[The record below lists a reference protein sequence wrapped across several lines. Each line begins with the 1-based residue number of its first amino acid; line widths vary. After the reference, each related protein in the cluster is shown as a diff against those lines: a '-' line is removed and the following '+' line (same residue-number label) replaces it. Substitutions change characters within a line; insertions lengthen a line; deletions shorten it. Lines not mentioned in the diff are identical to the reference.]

1 MSIVDGTRYSFVAE
15 YFDPQANLQRQYMLF
30 YYVSDNSVEMHDI
43 KNRRIFL
50 KRVKYPQL
58 SVKELFVG
66 ASVTVY
72 GRVLKLVDFG
82 DDVTR
87 GQFAKNEE
95 AIVVVFGESL
105 YQCGDAVQELSNA
118 DMRIINLRMADATP
132 TLRSAFGID
141 SRLIAVHVGGSGI
154 SEKVAS
160 FSKKFPESIVIT
172 DTSDLIAVGTEVFT
186 SAPTTATMKNC
197 AVCVI
202 KPHAIGSGQGGAIL
216 QRIFDEGFKVTAL
229 GSFNLSGADAEDFL
243 EVYRG
248 VVPEYKKLTE
258 HMASAACWA
267 MEVRA
272 ENAVA
277 ALRAVCGPHDPDV
290 CHVLFP
296 HTLRSKFGSDRV
308 LNGVHCTDLTEDGP
322 LESEFFFDLMLR
334 KPV

>member
-30 YYVSDNSVEMHDI
+30 FYVADNSVEMHDT
-43 KNRRIFL
+43 KNRRVFL

-72 GRVLKLVDFG
+72 ARVLKLIDFG
-82 DDVTR
+82 DEVTR
-87 GQFAKNEE
+87 SQFAKNDE
-95 AIVVVFGESL
+95 AIVVAFGASL
-105 YQCGDAVQELSNA
+105 FQCGDVVQELSNA
-118 DMRIINLRMADATP
+118 GMRIINLRMVDPTP
-132 TLRSAFGID
+132 TLESMGIT
-141 SRLIAVHVGGSGI
+141 SRLVAVHVGGSSI
-154 SEKVAS
+154 AEKVIN
-160 FSKKFPESIVIT
+160 FGKKFPESCVIT
-172 DTSDLIAVGTEVFT
+172 DAVELLAVGTEVFT

-202 KPHAIGSGQGGAIL
+202 KPHAIGAGQGGIIL

-229 GSFNLSGADAEDFL
+229 GSFNLSIADSEDFL

-258 HMASAACWA
+258 HMASASCWA

-272 ENAVA
+272 ENAVP

-296 HTLRSKFGSDRV
+296 HTIRSKFGLDRV
-308 LNGVHCTDLTEDGP
+308 LNGVHCTDLVEDGP

-334 KPV
+334 KPS